1 MKAVK
6 LAGLE
11 PARVFDFFEE
21 ICGIPHGSRNEKFIS
36 DYLVSFAKERGL
48 KYIQDEANNVII
60 RGIFGRVPCVPIRK
74 GWQYI

>member
-21 ICGIPHGSRNEKFIS
+21 ICGIPHGSRNTKMIS
-36 DYLVSFAKERGL
+36 DYLVSFAKEQGIR
-48 KYIQDEANNVII
+48 YIQDALNNVIMLKI
-60 RGIFGRVPCVPIRK
+60 
-74 GWQYI
+74 

>member
-21 ICGIPHGSRNEKFIS
+21 ICSIPHGSRNEKLIS
-36 DYLVSFAKERGL
+36 DYLVNFAKEKNYSYAWVL
-48 KYIQDEANNVII
+48 EVHDEALKTVQ
-60 RGIFGRVPCVPIRK
+60 RLLDEK
-74 GWQYI
+74 YL